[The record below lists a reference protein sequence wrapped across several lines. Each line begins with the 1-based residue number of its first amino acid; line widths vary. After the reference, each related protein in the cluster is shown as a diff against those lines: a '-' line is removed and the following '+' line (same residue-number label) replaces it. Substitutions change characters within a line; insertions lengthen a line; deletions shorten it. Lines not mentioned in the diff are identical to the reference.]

1 MRIWNQDS
9 RMRSSQRWRTQP
21 SAASALQRRRFMSI
35 VEGAERAMRCFI
47 IAEAGV
53 NHNGSEQLALELVDA
68 AAACG
73 ADAVKFQT
81 FSAEKLVRP
90 GTRTA
95 AYQKANADL
104 SDQFQM
110 LKALELP
117 TASLSKLKV
126 HADAR
131 GIEFMST
138 PFDVDAAN
146 LLVDLGMRRIKVPSG
161 EITNL
166 PFLQALARFG
176 LPMIVSTG
184 MADIDEVA
192 QAIDT
197 IRAALPPGAAL
208 GSYITLLHCTSN
220 YPTAPEDV
228 NLRAMHTLAARFSV
242 PVGYSD
248 HTQGTAISIA
258 AAALGATV
266 IEKHFT
272 LDQSLPGPDHK
283 ASLSV
288 DELKQMVLEVREV
301 ATALGDG
308 IKAPCAKELAV
319 RDVVRRSVVLTR
331 DKRAGERIAAD
342 DIVLLRPG
350 TGIGPR
356 ELSKVLTMRAARSLA
371 AGALLS
377 WEDLT
382 D

>member
-1 MRIWNQDS
+1 MH
-9 RMRSSQRWRTQP
+9 
-21 SAASALQRRRFMSI
+21 
-35 VEGAERAMRCFI
+35 CFL

-53 NHNGSEQLALELVDA
+53 NHNGSEQLAVQLVEA
-68 AAACG
+68 AAASG

-90 GTRTA
+90 GTQTA
-95 AYQKANADL
+95 AYQMANANL
-104 SDQFQM
+104 SDQFEM

-117 TASLSKLKV
+117 EAALPRLKAR
-126 HADAR
+126 ADAL

-138 PFDVDAAN
+138 PFDLEAAR
-146 LLVDLGMRRIKVPSG
+146 LLVGLGMRRIKVPSG

-166 PFLQALARFG
+166 PFLEQLAQFD
-176 LPMIVSTG
+176 LPLIVSTG
-184 MADIDEVA
+184 MADIEEVA
-192 QAIDT
+192 QAVDAIASSRGERT
-197 IRAALPPGAAL
+197 VPLHERV
-208 GSYITLLHCTSN
+208 TLLHCTSN
-220 YPTAPEDV
+220 YPTAAQDV
-228 NLRAMHTLAARFSV
+228 NLRAMHTLAARFRV

-272 LDQSLPGPDHK
+272 IDRALPGPDHK

-288 DELKQMVLEVREV
+288 EELRQMVLEVREV

-331 DKRAGERIAAD
+331 DKRAGEPIAPD
-342 DIVLLRPG
+342 DVVLLRPG
-350 TGIGPR
+350 TGIAPR
-356 ELSKVLTMRAARSLA
+356 DLRKVLGRRAARGLA
-371 AGALLS
+371 AGALLA